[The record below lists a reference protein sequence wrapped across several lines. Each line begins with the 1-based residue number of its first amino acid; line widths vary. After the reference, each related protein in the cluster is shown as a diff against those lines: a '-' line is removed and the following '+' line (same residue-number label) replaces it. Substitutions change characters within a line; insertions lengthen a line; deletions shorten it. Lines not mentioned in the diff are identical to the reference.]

1 MNTGSSLF
9 IFLAFIILIYF
20 AILGG
25 REVASEPKHI
35 INTPPCIIPQSF
47 VKHGAKSMICD
58 LREDNVHVDCVYIKK

>member
-20 AILGG
+20 AILGS
-25 REVASEPKHI
+25 REAASEPRHI
-35 INTPPCIIPQSF
+35 INTPPCIPQSF